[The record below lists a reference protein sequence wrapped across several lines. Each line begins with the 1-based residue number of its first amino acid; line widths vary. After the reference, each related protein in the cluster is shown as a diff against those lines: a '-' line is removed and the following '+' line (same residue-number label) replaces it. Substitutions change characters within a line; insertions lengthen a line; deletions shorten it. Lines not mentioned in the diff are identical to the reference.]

1 MAANFPVYKD
11 FLTYTVSTRD
21 YDYGRMVREAWGE
34 DWTKR
39 DVVYEFSGG
48 NGPKVSTDWG
58 STGLYNGG
66 AT

>member
-1 MAANFPVYKD
+1 MAAKFPVYPD

-21 YDYGRMVREAWGE
+21 YNYSRMVQDAWGE

-48 NGPKVSTDWG
+48 YSKVSTDWG
-58 STGLYNGG
+58 NTGFYNGG
-66 AT
+66 AS